1 MRIADFILANIEP
14 ILVEWVNFARTITP
28 EKDVVILRDHA
39 AEILRAAAL
48 DMKASQTR
56 EQRSEKSKG
65 DGDEGVESKV
75 LDLASEDHAVGRA
88 NSGFDMMDLLS
99 EYRALRASVIRLWR
113 ESRPGPVSQDLDDL
127 TRFNEAIDQSTASA
141 VHSYTERVDET
152 REIFLAILG
161 HDLRNPLSA
170 LKLGATVLSQNQSLD
185 DDSAKMAGEMISTA
199 IQMDDLILDLL
210 DFAVTRMG
218 HGIPITTAEM
228 NLEGL
233 CRIGV
238 AEMQTA
244 HPLRTIRCTAH
255 GDLDG
260 TWDSRRLWQVISNLL
275 GNAVQ
280 HGAGDMPVD
289 LTVTGEK
296 TDVVINVHNE
306 GDPIPPGRVI
316 NLFHPMPRRLY
327 QGIVHRPGHIGL
339 GLYIVREIVAAHA
352 GSVQVKSSL
361 EAGTDF
367 TVRLPRQLDPVQC
380 AEA

>member
-1 MRIADFILANIEP
+1 MRLADFIMANIEP
-14 ILVEWVNFARTITP
+14 ILVDWVSFARTITP

-48 DMKASQTR
+48 DMKASQTS
-56 EQRSEKSKG
+56 EQRAEKSKG
-65 DGDEGVESKV
+65 DGDEGNASRI

-88 NSGFDMMDLLS
+88 NSGFDMLDLLS

-113 ESRPGPVSQDLDDL
+113 ESMPGPVWQDLDDV

-170 LKLGATVLSQNQSLD
+170 LKLGAQVLSQNKSLD
-185 DDSAKMAGEMISTA
+185 DSSSKLAGEMIGTA
-199 IQMDDLILDLL
+199 NQMDGLILDLL

-218 HGIPITTAEM
+218 HGIPIETADM

-233 CRIGV
+233 CRTGV

-244 HPLRTIRCTAH
+244 HPLRTIRCTAT
-255 GDLDG
+255 GNLAG
-260 TWDSRRLWQVISNLL
+260 KWDSRRLWQLISNLL
-275 GNAVQ
+275 GNAIQ
-280 HGAGDMPVD
+280 YGATDMPVD
-289 LTVTGEK
+289 LTVTGEAS
-296 TDVVINVHNE
+296 DVVINVHNDGE
-306 GDPIPPGRVI
+306 PIPPARVTS
-316 NLFHPMPRRLY
+316 LFRPMSRRLY
-327 QGIVHRPGHIGL
+327 QGIVHRPGNIGL

-352 GSVQVKSSL
+352 GSVQVTSSL
-361 EAGTDF
+361 ENGTDF
-367 TVRLPRQLDPVQC
+367 TVRLPRQPVPV
-380 AEA
+380 